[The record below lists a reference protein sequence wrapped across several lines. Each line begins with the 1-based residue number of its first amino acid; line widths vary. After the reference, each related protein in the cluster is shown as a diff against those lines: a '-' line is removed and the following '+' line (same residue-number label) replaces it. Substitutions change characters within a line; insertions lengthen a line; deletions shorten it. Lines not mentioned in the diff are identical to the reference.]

1 MFDFDSFREIT
12 STISKNKM
20 RTFLTGLAVA
30 WGIFMLIILLAAG
43 NGFENGVK
51 SNFAGR
57 AKNSVVLWPGWT
69 SMPYAGLPVDRNIKF
84 DYKAYDLLRNQMP
97 NVEYVSPQIQL
108 SVTVSYEK
116 EYGTWGL
123 RGVTPDAA
131 MISSLSVKS
140 GNGRFINDID
150 MQQLRKVIVISDD
163 IKNILFKNEDP
174 VGKYVI
180 AGNLAYRVVGVY
192 ERDANSQMMNNP
204 PAYIPFTT
212 AQTLYNRGYGFRQIE
227 FTVTGLRTVEDNEN
241 YMQSLRER
249 LGKIYNFD
257 PQDLSALHIWNRAED
272 SVNTENMFAGI
283 NLVIWIIGILSLLGG
298 LVGIGNIMLIT
309 VKERTKE
316 IGIRKAIGATPL
328 SILKLIVFEAVLITA
343 VSGYAG
349 MLCGI
354 GLTEMINAA
363 MEAAPATE
371 SEGPTMFLNPTVDL
385 AIVTEATLFLI
396 VAGTLSGLWPA
407 IKATR
412 VSPVEAMRAE

>member
-1 MFDFDSFREIT
+1 
-12 STISKNKM
+12 
-20 RTFLTGLAVA
+20 
-30 WGIFMLIILLAAG
+30 
-43 NGFENGVK
+43 
-51 SNFAGR
+51 
-57 AKNSVVLWPGWT
+57 
-69 SMPYAGLPVDRNIKF
+69 MPYAGLPVDRSIKF
-84 DYKAYDLLRNQMP
+84 DYKVYDLLRNQMP
-97 NVEYVSPQIQL
+97 NVEYISPQIQQ
-108 SVTVSYEK
+108 SATVSYEK
-116 EYGTWGL
+116 EYGTWSL

-131 MISSLSVKS
+131 MINGLSVKS
-140 GNGRFINDID
+140 GNGRFINNID
-150 MQQLRKVIVISDD
+150 MQQLRKVIVISGD
-163 IKNILFKNEDP
+163 IKNILFKDEDP

-192 ERDANSQMMNNP
+192 EQDANSQMMNNP

-227 FTVTGLRTVEDNEN
+227 FTVTGLRTIEDNEN

-249 LGKIYNFD
+249 LGKIYNFA

-354 GLTEMINAA
+354 GLTELISAA
-363 MEAAPATE
+363 MEASPATE

-385 AIVTEATLFLI
+385 TIVTEATLFLI
-396 VAGTLSGLWPA
+396 VAGTLSGLLPA
-407 IKATR
+407 LKATR